1 MGLGV
6 LKRVRSRGMVGLDKI
21 IAVFVRGWGTVS
33 DAGAD
38 LRVDWGRGL

>member
-1 MGLGV
+1 
-6 LKRVRSRGMVGLDKI
+6 MVGLDKI
-21 IAVFVRGWGTVS
+21 IAVLMMVVRGVGGEEPGRVR